1 MEYSNAEQQN
11 KERKEKKSKSKVN
24 ILFTNIVIKFI
35 ISLILLISS
44 ILIIKILSSNIK
56 KTKVEIENLD
66 AKNKAIVIQ
75 TTSIVNKSI
84 AAKKYIKLW
93 NEDLNEKQKEL
104 SGISIETVQTQI
116 DKIASN
122 QNIILNSV
130 AFSPT
135 VITSGSFEKMSV
147 VTYSTLVTIK
157 FSTITDINAFKF
169 LDDLKKNLDNF
180 IIVTEINLK
189 RTKKITPDFLKQ
201 LNSGLPLS
209 AIDGEFKVRLYGIE
223 QKK

>member
-1 MEYSNAEQQN
+1 MEYNNTEKQN
-11 KERKEKKSKSKVN
+11 KEKKEKKSKSKAS
-24 ILFTNIVIKFI
+24 ILFTNIVIKFT
-35 ISLILLISS
+35 ISFTLLISS
-44 ILIIKILSSNIK
+44 ILVIKILSNNIK
-56 KTKVEIENLD
+56 KTKIEIENLD
-66 AKNKAIVIQ
+66 EKNKAIIIQ

-93 NEDLNEKQKEL
+93 NEDLNAKQKEL
-104 SGISIETVQTQI
+104 SGISVETIQAQI

-122 QNIILNSV
+122 QNITLSSI
-130 AFSPT
+130 AFSPSVMT
-135 VITSGSFEKMSV
+135 GGSFEKLSI

-169 LDDLKKNLDNF
+169 LNDLKENLDNF
-180 IIVTEINLK
+180 IVVTEINLK

-201 LNSGLPLS
+201 LGSGLPLT

>member
-1 MEYSNAEQQN
+1 MEYNNTEKQN
-11 KERKEKKSKSKVN
+11 KEKKEKKSKSKAS
-24 ILFTNIVIKFI
+24 ILFTNIVIKFA
-35 ISLILLISS
+35 ISFTLLISS
-44 ILIIKILSSNIK
+44 ILVIKILSNNIK
-56 KTKVEIENLD
+56 KTKIEIENLD
-66 AKNKAIVIQ
+66 EKNKAIIIQ

-93 NEDLNEKQKEL
+93 NEDLNAKQKEL
-104 SGISIETVQTQI
+104 SGISVETIQAQI

-122 QNIILNSV
+122 QNITLSSI
-130 AFSPT
+130 AFSPSVMT
-135 VITSGSFEKMSV
+135 GGSFEKLSI

-169 LDDLKKNLDNF
+169 LNDLKENLDNF
-180 IIVTEINLK
+180 IVVTEINLK

-201 LNSGLPLS
+201 LGSGLPLT